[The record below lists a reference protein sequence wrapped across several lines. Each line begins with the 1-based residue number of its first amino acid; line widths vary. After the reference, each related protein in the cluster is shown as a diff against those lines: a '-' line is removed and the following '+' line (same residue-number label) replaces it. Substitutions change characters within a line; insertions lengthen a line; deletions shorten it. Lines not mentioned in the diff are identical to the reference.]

1 MVPRE
6 LIADLEDD
14 EPSLIFCGMLH
25 YNDAEKCN
33 RMQRICENCLVGL
46 STERLVGC
54 IFVIPFK

>member
-33 RMQRICENCLVGL
+33 RMQRICESL